1 MFKMNKQNKPTHR
14 YKKMVT
20 DRRLDGGGMGK
31 KVKGIKRYK
40 LVSHGDAKYNIG
52 NINNITV
59 ILYGDRWTVDFSW

>member
-1 MFKMNKQNKPTHR
+1 MNKQNKPTHR

-40 LVSHGDAKYNIG
+40 L
-52 NINNITV
+52 INKS
-59 ILYGDRWTVDFSW
+59 WTCKEQHREY

>member
-40 LVSHGDAKYNIG
+40 QVMGM
-52 NINNITV
+52 
-59 ILYGDRWTVDFSW
+59 